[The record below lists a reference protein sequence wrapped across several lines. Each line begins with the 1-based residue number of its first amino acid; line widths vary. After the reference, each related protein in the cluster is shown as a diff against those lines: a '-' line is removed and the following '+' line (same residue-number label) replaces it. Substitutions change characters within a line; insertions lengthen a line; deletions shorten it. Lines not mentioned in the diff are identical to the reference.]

1 MGGGMTQARTRLEQ
15 RLEVLAEVIQSFA
28 ASLDLRETLRH
39 AIATFI
45 EYMDA
50 EAASIFL
57 LEKEETELVCQQC
70 AGPVDIAGLRI
81 PAHQGIVGKTV
92 REQRCQMV
100 RDVQKEAAFMAA
112 VDADTG
118 FVTRSILCAPLT
130 VRGQHIG
137 ALELINK
144 KSGDGLFDSEDEHIL
159 IALAAAAAL
168 AIHNARIAEALVE
181 QERMRKE
188 LELVRE
194 VQVNLLPRIAEGALP
209 VVAVNFPAREVS
221 GDFYDYFALPDG
233 RIHFNLA
240 DVSGKGMNTALWMA
254 KTGGLLRCLAKTT
267 PDLSALVAKV
277 NDEICE
283 TASHGMFVTLVAGAL
298 DPRDDTL
305 TLVNAGHLPVLYRSR
320 TGEFREIEAQGPPVG
335 VLPGAE
341 FPIARLALDGGSLYL
356 YTDGV
361 TEALD
366 EEGRAL
372 ETAGLMA
379 LIKRY
384 AGLNPRARLEELVG
398 AVRRMGQKQRDDI
411 TLMLVDRRVGAAMAN
426 PLLEMRFRSDPADLK
441 EVRQRVREAVVR
453 SGCGGELADS
463 LVLAVNEAC
472 MNVMQHAYRGD
483 CSGEIILEILNNG
496 RELEFEVR
504 DFAAPVD
511 IGSIKPRAL
520 DEVRPGGLG
529 THFIQ
534 TIMDDWV
541 YGHLP
546 AECGN
551 YLKMKKKIG

>member
-1 MGGGMTQARTRLEQ
+1 MAEARTRLEQ
-15 RLEVLAEVIQSFA
+15 RLGVLAEVIQSFA

-39 AIATFI
+39 AIVTFI

-57 LEKEETELVCQQC
+57 LEKEEAELVCQQC
-70 AGPVDIAGLRI
+70 AGPVDITGLRI
-81 PAHQGIVGKTV
+81 PANQGIVGKTV

-100 RDVQKEAAFMAA
+100 RDVQKDAAFMAA
-112 VDADTG
+112 VDAGTG

-130 VRGQHIG
+130 VRGQNLG

-144 KSGDGLFDSEDEHIL
+144 KSGDGLFNSEDEHIL

-181 QERMRKE
+181 GERMRKE

-194 VQVNLLPRIAEGALP
+194 VQVNLLPKVAEGALP
-209 VVAVNFPAREVS
+209 VVAINFPAREVS

-267 PDLSALVAKV
+267 PDLSALVAQV

-283 TASHGMFVTLVAGAL
+283 TASHGMFVTLVVGVL
-298 DPRDDTL
+298 DLSGDTV

-320 TGEFREIEAQGPPVG
+320 DGEFREIPAEGPPVG

-341 FPIARLALDGGSLYL
+341 FPVSRLALDGGSLYL
-356 YTDGV
+356 YSDGV

-366 EEGRAL
+366 EQGRPL
-372 ETAGLMA
+372 ETAGLIE
-379 LIKRY
+379 LIKQH
-384 AGLNPRARLEELVG
+384 AGLAPRARMEELVG
-398 AVRRMGQKQRDDI
+398 TVRRMGQKQRDDI
-411 TLMLVDRRVGAAMAN
+411 TFMLIDRLAGAAMSN
-426 PLLEMRFRSDPADLK
+426 PLLEMRFHSNPAELK
-441 EVRQRVREAVVR
+441 EVRERVRGVVGR
-453 SGCGGELADS
+453 SGCGQELADS

-472 MNVMQHAYRGD
+472 MNVIQHAYRGD
-483 CSGEIILEILNNG
+483 RSGEIILEILNNG

-511 IGSIKPRAL
+511 IDNIKPRDL
-520 DEVRPGGLG
+520 DDLRPGGLG

-534 TIMDDWV
+534 SIMDEWV
-541 YGHLP
+541 YGHLS